1 MHSGPLRLNDTIN
14 VAISEKLT
22 LLIHQT
28 RSKGST
34 TGWLVWPVAID
45 LCNLLIKSPEVIYG
59 KTVLEVGSGTGIVG
73 LVCGILGTRLTIL
86 TDLTES
92 LPICRCNV
100 RENIQ
105 AHPSLKNVCVEELL
119 WGDQTHMKRIH
130 SLHGPVDV
138 IIGSDVI
145 YHQSEEVLESLVS
158 TIFQASHSGTKLI
171 IAYEDREG
179 MIQDEVHFFGPIRER
194 FKSLDLIE
202 LGMTRVVYKFSDFN

>member
-14 VAISEKLT
+14 VAISENLT

-34 TGWLVWPVAID
+34 TGWLVWPVAVD
-45 LCNLLIKSPEVIYG
+45 LCNLLIDSPEVVYG

-73 LVCGILGTRLTIL
+73 LVCGILGTRLTII
-86 TDLTES
+86 TDMLES
-92 LPICRCNV
+92 LPICRDNV

-105 AHPSLKNVCVEELL
+105 AHPSLKNVRVEELL
-119 WGDQTHMKRIH
+119 WGDQSHMNRINDG
-130 SLHGPVDV
+130 HGAIDV

-145 YHQSEEVLESLVS
+145 YHQSDDVLESLVS

-194 FKSLDLIE
+194 FKSLELIDL
-202 LGMTRVVYKFSDFN
+202 GGTRVVYIFSDFN